1 MFRQRSLYTL
11 ATALIFSCIAVAQ
24 PPGVIYYMNGE
35 GSGSPT
41 IDRTGTSQGSIVFSV
56 ITDFTTAPPVIGTV
70 VPGTDINVGPGTP
83 NNALRF
89 VSSDTPAFLFNITVS
104 PASLVGWEINTVRF
118 DINTP
123 VGVTGNYRLLLDS
136 GNGQG
141 FQQFAGGPI
150 TSQQNPGWRA
160 PADLLS
166 PTLSIFPNN
175 TVSARVEFFGFTGD
189 FDVDSL
195 GLVGRSVTAI
205 PEPASFALAG
215 ITLVGGGVFTF
226 IRIRQ
231 RKLARRK
238 RADLAKAEKLALAVV
253 A

>member
-24 PPGVIYYMNGE
+24 PPGVIYYMNGT
-35 GSGSPT
+35 GSGTPT
-41 IDRTGTSQGSIVFSV
+41 IDRTGTVQGSISFSSV
-56 ITDFTTAPPVIGTV
+56 TDFTTIPAVTGTV
-70 VPGTDINVGPGTP
+70 VPGTDINVGPGSP

-89 VSSDTPAFLFNITVS
+89 TLDDTPAFLFSITVNPS
-104 PASLVGWEINTVRF
+104 SLVAWEINTVRY

-136 GNGQG
+136 GNGNG
-141 FQQFAGGPI
+141 FVQYAGGPI

-166 PTLSIFPNN
+166 PTLTIMPNN
-175 TVSARVEFFGFTGD
+175 TVNARIEFFGFTGD

-195 GLVGRSVTAI
+195 GLVGRSVSAI

-215 ITLVGGGVFTF
+215 VTLLGGGAFTY
-226 IRIRQ
+226 IRMRQ
-231 RKLARRK
+231 RKLARRR
-238 RADLAKAEKLALAVV
+238 RAAQAKAEKAVV